1 MERYFNSIQNLPTVS
16 REEERRLLKLAYA
29 GNDSAYNKVMNA
41 NLRFVITVAKKYQ
54 NQGLELEDLVAEGN
68 LGLVKAYHKFDLDK
82 NVKFITYA
90 VWWIR
95 QSILNAIHEN
105 AKMIRLP
112 LNKIANIT
120 KLSKVFESLAQEL
133 GREPTHY
140 ELVDAVD
147 DPVLLED
154 AAFLYT
160 VIGLD
165 EPHTDNDDTLKN
177 VLPADPTYNELQY
190 RDDMFKL
197 ELDVVLQDFT
207 GREKKILYMY
217 YGIGQVRAYTLKEI
231 GIDMGLTRERIRQI
245 KEKVLERLRRKHRSE
260 PLRPYLGNH
269 D

>member
-1 MERYFNSIQNLPTVS
+1 MDLYFKAIGDFNPIS
-16 REEERRLLKLAYA
+16 REEERDLIAKARN
-29 GNDSAYNKVMNA
+29 GNLVAYNKVMNS

-54 NQGLELEDLVAEGN
+54 KQGLELEDLVAEGN
-68 LGLVKAYHKFDLDK
+68 LGLVKAFHKFDLER

-120 KLSKVFESLAQEL
+120 KLTKMWEALAQEL
-133 GREPTHY
+133 GREPTQI
-140 ELVDAVD
+140 ELEEEVN
-147 DPVLLED
+147 DPVLIGD

-160 VIGLD
+160 IVGLD
-165 EPHTDNDDTLKN
+165 EAHTEDGGTLKN
-177 VLPADPTYNELQY
+177 ILPADPSYNEL
-190 RDDMFKL
+190 RDREDAFRQ
-197 ELDVVLQDFT
+197 ELDIVLEDFT
-207 GREKKILYMY
+207 ERERKILYMY
-217 YGIGQVRAYTLKEI
+217 YGIGHVRAYTLKEI

-245 KEKVLERLRRKHRSE
+245 KEKILERLKRKHRSE
-260 PLRPYLGNH
+260 PLRPYLKNH

>member
-1 MERYFNSIQNLPTVS
+1 MDPYFRSIKPFKTLS
-16 REEERRLLKLAYA
+16 REEERELLMKAHNGDTA
-29 GNDSAYNKVMNA
+29 AYNKVLNY

-54 NQGLELEDLVAEGN
+54 NQGLELEELVAEGN
-68 LGLVKAYHKFDLDK
+68 LGLVKAFYKFDLER

-120 KLSKVFESLAQEL
+120 KLTKAWEALAQEL
-133 GREPTHY
+133 GREPTQV
-140 ELVDAVD
+140 ELEEEVS
-147 DPVLLED
+147 DPVLMKD
-154 AAFLYT
+154 ATFLYT

-165 EPHTDNDDTLKN
+165 ESHTDNDGTLKN
-177 VLPADPTYNELQY
+177 VLAADPSYEEL
-190 RDDMFKL
+190 RNREDAFRE
-197 ELDVVLQDFT
+197 ELDIVLEDFSE
-207 GREKKILYMY
+207 REKKILYMY
-217 YGIGQVRAYTLKEI
+217 YGIGHVRAYTLKEI

-245 KEKVLERLRRKHRSE
+245 KEKILERLKRKHRSE
-260 PLRPYLGNH
+260 PLRPYLKNH